1 MTAVG
6 YFSRLD
12 SLSIAELIEREKRAA
27 ELLTEAEEQLQQLAQ
42 RLIEGA
48 AERVATG
55 NQREYE
61 DAERSQRLA
70 AMRAA
75 DCRAVLAQVQ
85 SVLGAARE
93 VAFGKREAAERV
105 AQAPERRRKLL
116 AELERAQFQLGQ
128 ATAMFEESAG
138 VWLII
143 EKPKGH
149 PQERRLTIL
158 GQNLKAALDQARG
171 EVDRIRAELR
181 ALDEL
186 QAA

>member
-1 MTAVG
+1 MTSAG

-12 SLSIAELIEREKRAA
+12 SLSIPELIEREKRAA
-27 ELLTEAEEQLQQLAQ
+27 ELLTEAEERLQQLAQ

-55 NQREYE
+55 DQRAYE
-61 DAERSQRLA
+61 DAERAQRMA
-70 AMRAA
+70 AMRVA

-93 VAFGKREAAERV
+93 AAFGKREAVERS
-105 AQAPERRRKLL
+105 ADASERRRKLL

-138 VWLII
+138 VWLIVS
-143 EKPKGH
+143 KPH
-149 PQERRLTIL
+149 PHPSERRLTIL

-171 EVDRIRAELR
+171 EVDRIRSELR
-181 ALDEL
+181 SIDQLL
-186 QAA
+186 AA